1 MRYHQGRLIDHI
13 HLRVSDFGR
22 SKEFYDAVLDV
33 LGRKDCVS
41 HGRDWMECD
50 ELMID
55 EIGPGEQASRIHLC
69 FQAASREM
77 VRQFHLV
84 AIRAGGR
91 DNGAPD
97 LRDYH
102 PGYYAAY
109 VLDPDGNNIEAKFD
123 ERARARSTDS
133 VRIETD

>member
-1 MRYHQGRLIDHI
+1 MSYYQGRLFDHI

-22 SKEFYDAVLDV
+22 SKDFYDAVLNV
-33 LGRKDCVS
+33 LGRNDCVS

-55 EIGPGEQASRIHLC
+55 EIEPGGEPSRIHLA

-77 VRQFHLV
+77 VQEFHDV

-97 LRDYH
+97 IRDYH

-123 ERARARSTDS
+123 ERVRNRSAEGIE
-133 VRIETD
+133 IETD